1 MKVPLPTVIHVEHL
15 PPPSR
20 RRLRDIAAREAAITP
35 TATARLPWA
44 APLGLALAAVAAAAA
59 AAPALTRVGL
69 GHLGP
74 PAALAVAV
82 VAAAVVA
89 RAVARLRL
97 AARLPLPP
105 GRYVIGAFVVDAT
118 RELLTV
124 VPIARTRPAVERRWG
139 HAALRFDSEAGPCRV
154 AVPAAHLE
162 RVLTWMHGDVVA
174 YAAALAA
181 GDRATAGQ
189 LDPLAEARDQDGTV
203 IGVPGP
209 PRGRIGLALARWR

>member
-20 RRLRDIAAREAAITP
+20 RRLRDIAAREAAIAP
-35 TATARLPWA
+35 TAAATLPRV
-44 APLGLALAAVAAAAA
+44 APLALAGLAIAAAAVAA
-59 AAPALTRVGL
+59 PALHR
-69 GHLGP
+69 LGP
-74 PAALAVAV
+74 GRLGPLAAVTLALA
-82 VAAAVVA
+82 AAAVVA

-97 AARLPLPP
+97 AAALPLPP

-118 RELLTV
+118 RPLVTV

-139 HAALRFDSEAGPCRV
+139 RAALRFDSEVGACRV

-162 RVLTWMHGDVVA
+162 RVLVWMHGDVVA

-181 GDRATAGQ
+181 GDRGTAGQ
-189 LDPLAEARDQDGTV
+189 LDPLAEARDRDGTV

-209 PRGRIGLALARWR
+209 PRGRLRLALARWR

>member
-35 TATARLPWA
+35 TA
-44 APLGLALAAVAAAAA
+44 
-59 AAPALTRVGL
+59 
-69 GHLGP
+69 
-74 PAALAVAV
+74 
-82 VAAAVVA
+82 
-89 RAVARLRL
+89 